1 MKQDLPIGTVTL
13 DWCEWTAWPE
23 VREAFIPWEPGVYE
37 VRHLNRPNGERLY
50 IGMAKALQRRVYRG
64 MIRNSHHAAGAIPQD
79 HESTQVLVRWA
90 VTPRPAAAEEELI
103 RAYIEQFGQLPQY
116 ARR

>member
-23 VREAFIPWEPGVYE
+23 VREASIPWEPGVYE
-37 VRHLNRPNGERLY
+37 VRHLNHPNSERLY

-64 MIRNSHHAAGAIPQD
+64 MIRNSHHAAGTIPQD